1 VGVFVHGT
9 INPGN
14 TSRLSLNARNPFPW
28 ISRTGKL
35 MSLLVVGSVAFDAI
49 ESPYGKVDR
58 IIGGAAT
65 YFAVA
70 ASFFTHVNLVGI
82 VGDDFSKKDE
92 SIFQRRKIDTAGLER
107 APGKSF
113 FWAGKYSQH
122 LNERETLV
130 TDLNVFAN
138 FNPKLPEKFRTSKH
152 VFLANIAPDL
162 QRSVLQQVK
171 GSPKHVALDTMN
183 YWIERTPAELRE
195 TLKHVDILMINDSE
209 TRQLSNEHNL
219 LRAARHIFKM
229 GPSTLVIK
237 RGEYG
242 ALLVDK
248 NGVFSVPAFPLEEP
262 HDPTGAGDSFAGGFM
277 GYLAGS
283 GRSNDATLRRA
294 MVYGSVLGSFAVEE
308 FGPERLR
315 KLKRS
320 EINTRARHFLRLT
333 QFKL

>member
-1 VGVFVHGT
+1 
-9 INPGN
+9 
-14 TSRLSLNARNPFPW
+14 
-28 ISRTGKL
+28 

-82 VGDDFSKKDE
+82 VGDDFTEKDE
-92 SIFQRRKIDTAGLER
+92 AIFRGRKIDTLGLER
-107 APGKSF
+107 AAGKSF
-113 FWAGKYSQH
+113 FWAGKYSEF
-122 LNERETLV
+122 LNERVTLA
-130 TDLNVFAN
+130 TELNVFAD
-138 FNPKLPEKFRTSKH
+138 FNPKLPEKFRKAQH

-162 QRSVLQQVK
+162 QRSVLKQVK
-171 GSPKHVALDTMN
+171 GTPKLAALDTMN
-183 YWIERTPAELRE
+183 YWIERTPAELKE

-219 LRAARHIFKM
+219 LRAARHIFKL
-229 GPSTLVIK
+229 GPSTLVVK

-242 ALLVDK
+242 AMLVDK
-248 NGVFSVPAFPLEEP
+248 QGVFSVPAFPLEEP

-283 GRSNDATLRRA
+283 GKANDAALRRA

-315 KLKRS
+315 KLKLK
-320 EINTRARHFLRLT
+320 EIHARARHFLKLT